1 MGKKRKKI
9 VRPQYTTKEVRIKQ
23 APKKPV
29 PKELK
34 WGLIFV
40 AVALVVA
47 IILFFAL
54 YDDGSLPV
62 KDGVAVMEDN
72 WIVANT
78 GTTSSPKYYKIGEV
92 APIEG
97 FALTDEDFGT
107 DTLKVFTYRPED
119 SESRIDYYTVAGI
132 KGVPADNV
140 QTIND
145 TYASWMT
152 ELEVGPV
159 EHVTIGDMDVDYFTS
174 ATPPVTEEELA
185 QAPEGFEYTKQYLNA
200 YVPSV
205 RDTSVLV
212 TVVVKT
218 SMEYPGMSD
227 AEFVEVLEEITDAIT
242 FETK

>member
-9 VRPQYTTKEVRIKQ
+9 VRPQYTTKELRIKQ

-47 IILFFAL
+47 IILFIAL

-62 KDGVAVMEDN
+62 KDGAAVMEDN
-72 WIVANT
+72 WIVANV
-78 GTTSSPKYYKIGEV
+78 GSNSSPKYYKIGET

-97 FALTDEDFGT
+97 FTLSDEDFGT
-107 DTLKVFTYRPED
+107 ETLKVYTYRPD
-119 SESRIDYYTVAGI
+119 DPESRIDYYTVTGI
-132 KGVPADNV
+132 KGVPSDNV

-159 EHVTIGDMDVDYFTS
+159 EHAAIGDKDVDYFTS
-174 ATPPVTEEELA
+174 ATPPITEEELA

-205 RDTSVLV
+205 RDTTVLI

-227 AEFVEVLEEITDAIT
+227 AEFMDILEDITNAIV